1 MALALGIIVWAVVIL
16 ASLLVHHKALTSVG
30 NIDRLV
36 TEGVYSRV
44 RHPMY
49 AAFIWLSWGAF
60 LRWPTVR
67 VAVMVFWTDMVLFL
81 WSLLE
86 ERLLQA
92 RFGEEYSLYKKRV
105 GMLIP
110 QFGGVRN

>member
-1 MALALGIIVWAVVIL
+1 
-16 ASLLVHHKALTSVG
+16 
-30 NIDRLV
+30 
-36 TEGVYSRV
+36 
-44 RHPMY
+44 
-49 AAFIWLSWGAF
+49 
-60 LRWPTVR
+60 
-67 VAVMVFWTDMVLFL
+67 MVFWTDMVLFL